1 MLRSLGTLS
10 LLTLVLAGC
19 NQPADQVS
27 LIGPTDDP
35 TVQIGTDAATA
46 TPDATTPAAQPVME
60 AHGPTAEGATVTT
73 EPATR
78 VLQKP
83 VMAHADGDADGDGH
97 HADEHQVDHA
107 VCVLQPV
114 GDSGVSGTILFDREG
129 DALRVTGT
137 VKGLSP
143 GKHGFH
149 IHEFGDLRDMQKG
162 LSTGGHFNPTGSA
175 HGHREGDERH
185 AGDFGNIEA
194 NAEGV
199 AKIDFT
205 DKVASING
213 EHSII
218 GHGVVVHADEDKF
231 TQPTGD
237 AGGRVAIGVVGI
249 AKSEPA
255 K

>member
-1 MLRSLGTLS
+1 MLRSFGTLS
-10 LLTLVLAGC
+10 LLALVLAGC

-27 LIGPTDDP
+27 LIGPTDNP
-35 TVQIGTDAATA
+35 TVQNTTDATTA
-46 TPDATTPAAQPVME
+46 TPEAATPDTQQVME
-60 AHGPTAEGATVTT
+60 AHGPTAQDAAATT
-73 EPATR
+73 ESATR

-83 VMAHADGDADGDGH
+83 VMTHADDDGH
-97 HADEHQVDHA
+97 HADEHKVDHA
-107 VCVLQPV
+107 VCVLQAV
-114 GDSGVSGTILFDREG
+114 GDSGVSGTILFDRQG
-129 DALRVTGT
+129 DSLRVTGT

-149 IHEFGDLRDMQKG
+149 IHEYGDLRDMEKG
-162 LSTGGHFNPTGSA
+162 LSTGGHFNPTGSD
-175 HGHREGDERH
+175 HGHREGDVRH

-194 NAEGV
+194 GADGV
-199 AKIDFT
+199 AKIDFV
-205 DKVASING
+205 DKIASING

-237 AGGRVAIGVVGI
+237 AGGRIAIGVVGI
-249 AKSEPA
+249 AKPEQA